1 MVDAR
6 SYVTTQQQTQT
17 QQMTKDAS
25 DLQRRAV
32 DIAAESMAAL
42 FAPKRVR
49 LDVKGEPMGI
59 SGKEAAPSSVVV
71 DDKHVH
77 VQESALKRL
86 RVSDA
91 EEERQCAGGG
101 ACPRRSPG
109 SDPDLESDGASSSAP
124 EQRKT
129 PRQSEQP
136 ARKVRV
142 RKPTYA
148 VRKVRVS
155 ICTESDYRYI
165 IIGSHA

>member
-6 SYVTTQQQTQT
+6 SYVTTQQTPKLKPMQQTDNDT
-17 QQMTKDAS
+17 S

-32 DIAAESMAAL
+32 EIAAESMAAL

-49 LDVKGEPMGI
+49 LDEQLGI
-59 SGKEAAPSSVVV
+59 SVKEAAPSSSTTS
-71 DDKHVH
+71 DDSVLR
-77 VQESALKRL
+77 VQESSLKRL
-86 RVSDA
+86 RQSEDGGADDA
-91 EEERQCAGGG
+91 AVEEQQSG
-101 ACPRRSPG
+101 ACPRRSSV

-129 PRQSEQP
+129 PPQSEQP

-148 VRKVRVS
+148 VRKVRLLS
-155 ICTESDYRYI
+155 YW
-165 IIGSHA
+165 